1 MCVCVSVYLFVC
13 LSVCIY
19 LLQGG
24 RGEAPGVII
33 TVLLVKGRAYESVCL
48 CVCLSIYLFVC
59 LFVCL
64 SASISWAGD
73 VGREAGGVRET
84 NVISSARSKTEKP
97 FLFTT
102 HHNKL
107 RVLSLIVLVVV
118 LDTQQEP
125 EH

>member
-13 LSVCIY
+13 LS
-19 LLQGG
+19 
-24 RGEAPGVII
+24 
-33 TVLLVKGRAYESVCL
+33 
-48 CVCLSIYLFVC
+48 
-59 LFVCL
+59 
-64 SASISWAGD
+64 ASICWAGD
-73 VGREAGGVRET
+73 GGREAGGVRET

-107 RVLSLIVLVVV
+107 RVLSLIVVVVV